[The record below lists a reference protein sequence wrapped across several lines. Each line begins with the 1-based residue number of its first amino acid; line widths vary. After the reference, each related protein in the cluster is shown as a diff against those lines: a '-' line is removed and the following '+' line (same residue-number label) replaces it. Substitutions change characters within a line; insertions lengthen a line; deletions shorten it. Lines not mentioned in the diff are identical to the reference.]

1 MLGSFKVCLWHD
13 PVTQSNRN
21 STIPP
26 LGGEPCENLTIPRV
40 MALKKMSVASNPNN
54 PSLYLDLL
62 EAALLDTIYSSD
74 VSESQHW
81 NSERA
86 GQAATDAEIEE
97 GHYWPARAHTMIGR
111 RRLRNFRTAIETII
125 ADRIPGD
132 ILEAGVWRGGASI
145 YARGVLKAFGDERRK
160 VYVADSFQ
168 GLPKPDQRYPADQG
182 DQHWNVDFL
191 KISLEQVKANFSAY
205 DLLDKQVIFIEGFFE
220 ETLPN
225 APIDALSVLRLD
237 GDMYSSTIQVLDSLY
252 KKVSP
257 GGFVIV
263 DDYNALANCC
273 AAVDDFRSAHG
284 IEETMEPVD
293 WTGVYWRVKGP

>member
-1 MLGSFKVCLWHD
+1 
-13 PVTQSNRN
+13 
-21 STIPP
+21 
-26 LGGEPCENLTIPRV
+26 
-40 MALKKMSVASNPNN
+40 
-54 PSLYLDLL
+54 
-62 EAALLDTIYSSD
+62 
-74 VSESQHW
+74 
-81 NSERA
+81 
-86 GQAATDAEIEE
+86 
-97 GHYWPARAHTMIGR
+97 MIGR

-252 KKVSP
+252 GKVSP

-293 WTGVYWRVKGP
+293 WTGVY